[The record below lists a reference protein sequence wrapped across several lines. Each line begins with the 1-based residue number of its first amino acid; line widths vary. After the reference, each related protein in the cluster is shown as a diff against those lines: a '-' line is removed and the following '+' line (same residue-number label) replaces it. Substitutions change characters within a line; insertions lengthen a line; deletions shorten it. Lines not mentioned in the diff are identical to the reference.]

1 MPERDG
7 KTEYGGAFLSQM
19 KSRARSLYEQ
29 VFAEIYIEENEE
41 HPEQSSESRLS
52 SKEAQGRRG
61 KASDFS
67 GNETSV
73 LLRGAVGGILHPA
86 AVCFFL

>member
-29 VFAEIYIEENEE
+29 VFAESYIEENEE
-41 HPEQSSESRLS
+41 HPEQSSESVSYTHLDVYKRQHPNRYF
-52 SKEAQGRRG
+52 A
-61 KASDFS
+61 DFIGWIS
-67 GNETSV
+67 M
-73 LLRGAVGGILHPA
+73 R
-86 AVCFFL
+86 

>member
-41 HPEQSSESRLS
+41 HPEPSL
-52 SKEAQGRRG
+52 
-61 KASDFS
+61 
-67 GNETSV
+67 
-73 LLRGAVGGILHPA
+73 LLRTALCRVSAWWA
-86 AVCFFL
+86 ACMPSLCSWSL